1 MRRDKLS
8 KLLQLRRME
17 VEGARAQM
25 LAAEATENE
34 ARQTLREAQSAVRRE
49 TEGACSLMA
58 DDAAAEAFAKWLPL
72 GRAAQFRAEAQ
83 VRHAEENLI
92 RARTT
97 FNLAR
102 SAAEAVEKLIADQL
116 AAQIKVDL
124 IKEQF
129 ILDEISQGRS
139 L

>member
-1 MRRDKLS
+1 MRRDKMS

-25 LAAEATENE
+25 LAAEAMQSE
-34 ARQTLREAQSAVRRE
+34 ARQTLRDAQSAVRRE
-49 TEGACSLMA
+49 MEGACSLLA

-83 VRHAEENLI
+83 LRHAEENLI
-92 RARTT
+92 KARTT

-102 SAAEAVEKLIADQL
+102 IAAEAVEKFIDNQRT
-116 AAQIKVDL
+116 AQIKADQ
-124 IKEQF
+124 IKEQLM
-129 ILDEISQGRS
+129 LDEISPRRI